1 MYALY
6 DGEKLIWR
14 SRHED
19 SENFD
24 ICAVSTRPTLL
35 SSEFDD
41 EFDNIMFVPLEI
53 WMSDWLFQI
62 NLDTSSYVFTQF
74 LINLHF
80 WRFGL
85 QHLFFRIFEK

>member
-1 MYALY
+1 MKNWY
-6 DGEKLIWR
+6 D
-14 SRHED
+14 D

-74 LINLHF
+74 LINF
-80 WRFGL
+80 
-85 QHLFFRIFEK
+85 IFEDLVSNIYFSELSRIWTPD